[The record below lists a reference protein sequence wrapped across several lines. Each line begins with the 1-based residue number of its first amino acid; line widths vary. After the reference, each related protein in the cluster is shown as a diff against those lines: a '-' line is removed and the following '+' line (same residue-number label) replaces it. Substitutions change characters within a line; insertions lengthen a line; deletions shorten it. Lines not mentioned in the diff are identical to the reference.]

1 MVRLRQRILIRHD
14 VTMQALFGNFV
25 ADSVTATFRSSM
37 LSVTMNHPACITCHA
52 RLWCLSLIISVFV
65 LLTGCSSQPGVD
77 ISDRSINVDK
87 DVRAAASEDGQG
99 LQIKPLQS
107 PGVQDLLADAEVAE
121 QAGEYRVATV
131 LVERAMRMQPEDPE
145 ILQRM
150 AELKLAAEDFE
161 QALNYAA
168 RSYDLGPRIGE
179 LCSRNWHT
187 IAVARTQLDDQPGA
201 ATARQRAGECSPAP
215 AERF

>member
-1 MVRLRQRILIRHD
+1 
-14 VTMQALFGNFV
+14 
-25 ADSVTATFRSSM
+25 
-37 LSVTMNHPACITCHA
+37 MNHPACLICHA
-52 RLWCLSLIISVFV
+52 RLWCLSLLISVFV

-87 DVRAAASEDGQG
+87 DVRAAASEDAQG

-121 QAGEYRVATV
+121 QAGEYREATV

-187 IAVARTQLDDQPGA
+187 IAVARAQLDDQPGA
-201 ATARQRAGECSPAP
+201 ATARQRAVNARHSQRNGFDPAAP
-215 AERF
+215 ACEFLQVAEQVSGDFIAAF

>member
-1 MVRLRQRILIRHD
+1 
-14 VTMQALFGNFV
+14 
-25 ADSVTATFRSSM
+25 
-37 LSVTMNHPACITCHA
+37 MNHPACFICHA
-52 RLWCLSLIISVFV
+52 RLWCLPLLTCLLV
-65 LLTGCSSQPGVD
+65 LLAGCSSQPGVA
-77 ISDRSINVDK
+77 ISDRSINVEK
-87 DVRAAASEDGQG
+87 DVRVAASEDAQG

-107 PGVQDLLADAEVAE
+107 PGVQDLLAAAEVAE
-121 QAGEYRVATV
+121 QSGDQRQATV

-150 AELKLAAEDFE
+150 AELKLAEEDFE

-187 IAVARTQLDDQPGA
+187 IAVARAQLDDQPGA
-201 ATARQRAGECSPAP
+201 AIARQRARE
-215 AERF
+215 

>member
-1 MVRLRQRILIRHD
+1 MQTTVRHAIHFLSDHASATGRYGYCGLMMVMLAACGSQ
-14 VTMQALFGNFV
+14 QA
-25 ADSVTATFRSSM
+25 
-37 LSVTMNHPACITCHA
+37 
-52 RLWCLSLIISVFV
+52 
-65 LLTGCSSQPGVD
+65 VD
-77 ISDRSINVDK
+77 ISDRSVNVDTE
-87 DVRAAASEDGQG
+87 VRETAVADGRG

-107 PGVQDLLADAEVAE
+107 PGVQELLIDAELAE
-121 QAGEYRVATV
+121 QAGDLQQANV
-131 LVERAMRMQPEDPE
+131 LVERAMRMQPGDPE

-187 IAVARTQLDDQPGA
+187 IAIARGNLNDAAGA
-201 ATARQRAGECSPAP
+201 SEARSRAVDCSVRQ